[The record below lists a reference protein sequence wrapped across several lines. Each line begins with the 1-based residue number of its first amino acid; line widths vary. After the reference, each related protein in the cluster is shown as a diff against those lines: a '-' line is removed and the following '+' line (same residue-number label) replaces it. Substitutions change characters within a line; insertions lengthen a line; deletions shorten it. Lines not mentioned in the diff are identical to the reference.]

1 MIWTSTSFFGDRF
14 PREKWPGHEKLGKF
28 GIRGGGGSLK
38 IKVVTVA
45 SNREKGRKA
54 ARKEGL

>member
-1 MIWTSTSFFGDRF
+1 M
-14 PREKWPGHEKLGKF
+14 LG
-28 GIRGGGGSLK
+28 GGGGSLK

>member
-28 GIRGGGGSLK
+28 GIRGGGGSLTQADGSCK
-38 IKVVTVA
+38 QVY
-45 SNREKGRKA
+45 
-54 ARKEGL
+54 

>member
-1 MIWTSTSFFGDRF
+1 MSMYM
-14 PREKWPGHEKLGKF
+14 LG
-28 GIRGGGGSLK
+28 GGGGSLK